1 MYIYQQLAK
10 FVEESDR
17 LTMTRTW
24 KKWHSLA
31 YMTQIVEYR
40 WVIEDPMTHDVIY
53 SWKLCDN
60 YADVDMHNHCAKAMQ
75 AVRQYNTWQ

>member
-24 KKWHSLA
+24 DKWYDHASRRDIL
-31 YMTQIVEYR
+31 EYR
-40 WVIEDPMTHDVIY
+40 WVIEDPMSHDVIY
-53 SWKLCDN
+53 SWKLRDN
-60 YADVDMHNHCAKAMQ
+60 YADVDMHVNCAKAMQ